1 MKIRVFGLTDVGRR
15 RESNQDSLLVSP
27 ERGLYAVADGMG
39 GHAAGEVA
47 SHIAIEAL
55 SEVLRDTTF
64 VRDNADAQ
72 NVATRLQDA
81 LIEGNRRICDSVVTR
96 GEWRGMG
103 TTIVALVTL
112 KDRAVIGHVG
122 DSRAYLLRDG
132 ILRRLTNDHSWV
144 SEQVRMGLMTDEEA
158 HRHPMR
164 NIVTRALG
172 NRPALDV
179 DINEAEALA
188 SDLFLLCSDGLN
200 SMLTDREILETLQ
213 GNTNDPEVACRKLVE
228 AANNK
233 GGEDNITVIVCR
245 LVDDADED
253 TGSVETADQG

>member
-1 MKIRVFGLTDVGRR
+1 MKTRVFGLTDVGRR
-15 RESNQDSLLVSP
+15 RESNQDSLLVAP

-55 SEVLRDTTF
+55 SEVLHDPSFLKDRS
-64 VRDNADAQ
+64 DAQ
-72 NVATRLQDA
+72 VAASRLQDA
-81 LIEGNRRICDSVVTR
+81 FVEGNRRICDSVVTR

-103 TTIVALVTL
+103 TTIVAMVTL
-112 KDRAVIGHVG
+112 EDRAVIGHVG
-122 DSRAYLLRDG
+122 DSRAYLLRNG
-132 ILRRLTNDHSWV
+132 ALHRLTNDHSWV

-179 DINEAEALA
+179 DINEAEVQPA
-188 SDLFLLCSDGLN
+188 DVFLLCSDGLN
-200 SMLTDREILETLQ
+200 SMLTDDEIAETLKSHRR
-213 GNTNDPEVACRKLVE
+213 DPETACRQLVE
-228 AANNK
+228 AANTK
-233 GGEDNITVIVCR
+233 GGEDNITVIVCLLGEDER
-245 LVDDADED
+245 DASPDD
-253 TGSVETADQG
+253 SADQR

>member
-1 MKIRVFGLTDVGRR
+1 MKTRVFGLTDVGRR
-15 RESNQDSLLVSP
+15 RESNQDSLLVAP

-55 SEVLRDTTF
+55 SEVLRDVTF
-64 VRDNADAQ
+64 Q
-72 NVATRLQDA
+72 NDRTDPQTAATRLQDA
-81 LIEGNRRICDSVVTR
+81 FVEGNQRICDSVVTR

-112 KDRAVIGHVG
+112 EDRAVIGHVG

-132 ILRRLTNDHSWV
+132 TLRRLTNDHSWV

-179 DINEAEALA
+179 DINEAEAIP
-188 SDLFLLCSDGLN
+188 SDVFLLCSDGLN
-200 SMLTDREILETLQ
+200 SMLTDREISETLQ
-213 GNTNDPEVACRKLVE
+213 ANRQDPEVACQKLVE
-228 AANNK
+228 AANAK
-233 GGEDNITVIVCR
+233 GGEDNITVIVC
-245 LVDDADED
+245 LLADDEA
-253 TGSVETADQG
+253 

>member
-1 MKIRVFGLTDVGRR
+1 MKILVFGLTDVGRR
-15 RESNQDSLLVSP
+15 RESNQDSLLVAP

-55 SEVLRDTTF
+55 SEVLHDTASFRD
-64 VRDNADAQ
+64 DADAQ
-72 NVATRLQDA
+72 KAGNRLQDA
-81 LIEGNRRICDSVVTR
+81 FVEGNRRICDSVVTR

-112 KDRAVIGHVG
+112 EDRAIVGHVG
-122 DSRAYLLRDG
+122 DSRAYLLRNG
-132 ILRRLTNDHSWV
+132 TLRRLTNDHSWV

-179 DINEAEALA
+179 DINEAEALP
-188 SDLFLLCSDGLN
+188 SDVFLLCSDGLN
-200 SMLTDREILETLQ
+200 SMLTDQEIFETLQ
-213 GNTNDPEVACRKLVE
+213 GNRNDPEAACHKLVE
-228 AANNK
+228 AANSK

-245 LVDDADED
+245 LVDDAGGHAGPTEA
-253 TGSVETADQG
+253 ADQS

>member
-1 MKIRVFGLTDVGRR
+1 MKTRVFGLTDVGRR
-15 RESNQDSLLVSP
+15 RESNQDSLLVAP

-55 SEVLRDTTF
+55 SEVLRD
-64 VRDNADAQ
+64 
-72 NVATRLQDA
+72 VAFLTDHTDPQTAGTRLQGA
-81 LIEGNRRICDSVVTR
+81 FVEGNQRICDSVVTR

-112 KDRAVIGHVG
+112 EDRAVIGHVG

-132 ILRRLTNDHSWV
+132 KLRRLTNDHSWV

-179 DINEAEALA
+179 DINESEAVPA
-188 SDLFLLCSDGLN
+188 DIFLLCSDGLN
-200 SMLTDREILETLQ
+200 SMLTDVEITETLQ
-213 GNTNDPEVACRKLVE
+213 ANRQDPETACQKLVE
-228 AANNK
+228 AANAK
-233 GGEDNITVIVCR
+233 GGEDNITVIVC
-245 LVDDADED
+245 LMADED
-253 TGSVETADQG
+253 G

>member
-1 MKIRVFGLTDVGRR
+1 MKFSVFGLTDVGRR
-15 RESNQDSLLVSP
+15 RESNQDSLLVAP

-55 SEVLRDTTF
+55 SEVLRDNAF
-64 VRDNADAQ
+64 LRDRTDAQ
-72 NVATRLQDA
+72 TAGTRLQDA
-81 LIEGNRRICDSVVTR
+81 FVEGNRRICDSVVTR

-112 KDRAVIGHVG
+112 EDRAVIGHVG

-132 ILRRLTNDHSWV
+132 ELRRLTNDHSWV

-179 DINEAEALA
+179 DINEAEALP
-188 SDLFLLCSDGLN
+188 SDVFLLCSDGLN
-200 SMLTDREILETLQ
+200 SMLTDREITETLYENRQ
-213 GNTNDPEVACRKLVE
+213 DPETACHKLVE
-228 AANNK
+228 AANLK
-233 GGEDNITVIVCR
+233 GGEDNITVIVC
-245 LVDDADED
+245 LLSDDAN
-253 TGSVETADQG
+253 ANCI

>member
-1 MKIRVFGLTDVGRR
+1 MIAYGLTDVGRR
-15 RESNQDSLLVSP
+15 RESNQDSLLVAP
-27 ERGLYAVADGMG
+27 ERGVYAVADGMG

-55 SEVLRDTTF
+55 SETLVTDSLDGEEI
-64 VRDNADAQ
+64 DAQ
-72 NVATRLQDA
+72 EVA
-81 LIEGNRRICDSVVTR
+81 NRICDSVVSR

-103 TTIVALVTL
+103 TTIVALITL
-112 KDRAVIGHVG
+112 GGRAVIGHVG

-132 ILRRLTNDHSWV
+132 TLRRLTHDHSWV

-179 DINEAEALA
+179 EISAADVRPT
-188 SDLFLLCSDGLN
+188 DVFLLCSDGLN
-200 SMLTDREILETLQ
+200 SMLTDNEIHETLSR
-213 GNTNDPEVACRKLVE
+213 NAADPEAACRELIDH
-228 AANNK
+228 ANHK

-245 LVDDADED
+245 LTSGGGEGAKN
-253 TGSVETADQG
+253 T

>member
-1 MKIRVFGLTDVGRR
+1 MKFQVFGLTDVGRR
-15 RESNQDSLLVSP
+15 RESNQDSLLVAP
-27 ERGLYAVADGMG
+27 ERGVYAVADGMG

-55 SEVLRDTTF
+55 SEVLRD
-64 VRDNADAQ
+64 DAF
-72 NVATRLQDA
+72 LQDSPDA
-81 LIEGNRRICDSVVTR
+81 KTAGARLENAFVEGNRRICDSVVTR

-112 KDRAVIGHVG
+112 EDRVVIGHVG

-132 ILRRLTNDHSWV
+132 ELRRLTNDHSWV

-179 DINEAEALA
+179 DISEAEALP
-188 SDLFLLCSDGLN
+188 SDVFLLCSDGLN
-200 SMLTDREILETLQ
+200 SMLTDQEISEALHEYRE
-213 GNTNDPEVACRKLVE
+213 DPEAACHKLVE
-228 AANNK
+228 AANRK
-233 GGEDNITVIVCR
+233 GGEDNITVIVC
-245 LVDDADED
+245 LLADDDNANCI
-253 TGSVETADQG
+253 

>member
-1 MKIRVFGLTDVGRR
+1 MKTRVFGLTDVGRR
-15 RESNQDSLLVSP
+15 RESNQDSLLVAP

-55 SEVLRDTTF
+55 SEVLRD
-64 VRDNADAQ
+64 
-72 NVATRLQDA
+72 VAFLTDHTDSQTAGTRLQGA
-81 LIEGNRRICDSVVTR
+81 FVEGNQRICDSVVTR

-112 KDRAVIGHVG
+112 GDRAVIGHVG

-132 ILRRLTNDHSWV
+132 KLRRLTNDHSWV

-179 DINEAEALA
+179 DINESEAVPA
-188 SDLFLLCSDGLN
+188 DVFLLCSDGLN
-200 SMLTDREILETLQ
+200 SMLTDVEITETLQ
-213 GNTNDPEVACRKLVE
+213 ANRQDPETACQKLVE
-228 AANNK
+228 AANAK
-233 GGEDNITVIVCR
+233 GGEDNITVIVC
-245 LVDDADED
+245 LMADED
-253 TGSVETADQG
+253 G

>member
-1 MKIRVFGLTDVGRR
+1 MKTRVFGLTDVGRR
-15 RESNQDSLLVSP
+15 RESNQDSLLVAP

-55 SEVLRDTTF
+55 SEVLRD
-64 VRDNADAQ
+64 
-72 NVATRLQDA
+72 VAFLTDHTDPQTAGTRLQGA
-81 LIEGNRRICDSVVTR
+81 FVEGNQRICDSVVTR

-112 KDRAVIGHVG
+112 EDRAVIGHVG

-132 ILRRLTNDHSWV
+132 KLRRLTNDHSWV

-179 DINEAEALA
+179 DINESEAVPA
-188 SDLFLLCSDGLN
+188 DVFLLCSDGLN
-200 SMLTDREILETLQ
+200 SMLTDVEITETLQ
-213 GNTNDPEVACRKLVE
+213 ANRQDPETACQKLVE
-228 AANNK
+228 AANAK
-233 GGEDNITVIVCR
+233 GGEDNITVIVC
-245 LVDDADED
+245 LMANED
-253 TGSVETADQG
+253 G

>member
-1 MKIRVFGLTDVGRR
+1 MKTQVFGLTDVGRR
-15 RESNQDSLLVSP
+15 RESNQDALLVAP

-55 SEVLRDTTF
+55 SEVLRD
-64 VRDNADAQ
+64 
-72 NVATRLQDA
+72 VAFLTDHTDPKTAGTRLQVA
-81 LIEGNRRICDSVVTR
+81 FVEGNQRICDSVVTR

-112 KDRAVIGHVG
+112 EDRAVIGHVG

-132 ILRRLTNDHSWV
+132 TLRRLTDDHSWV

-179 DINEAEALA
+179 DINEAEAVPA
-188 SDLFLLCSDGLN
+188 DVFLLCSDGLN
-200 SMLTDREILETLQ
+200 SMLTDREISETLHANRQ
-213 GNTNDPEVACRKLVE
+213 DPEVACQKLVE
-228 AANNK
+228 AANAK
-233 GGEDNITVIVCR
+233 GGEDNITVIVC
-245 LVDDADED
+245 LVSDE
-253 TGSVETADQG
+253 EA